1 MIGDSNVIGSRE
13 SINLQNMETR
23 HLDIYKVYNYKR
35 DGIRPFKNNEIHTSK
50 YNVLTFLPKNLFYQ
64 FSKMSNLYFLT
75 MSLLEVF
82 SSLIYSVACERN
94 L

>member
-1 MIGDSNVIGSRE
+1 MLDSNIHNSRD
-13 SINLQNMETR
+13 SVNLMSSETPR
-23 HLDIYKVYNYKR
+23 HLEIYKIYNYKR

-75 MSLLEVF
+75 MSLLEV
-82 SSLIYSVACERN
+82 SIGC
-94 L
+94 